1 MACCDSRRLQS
12 VWRSRFPPSSFSIFR
27 SSLPLWRFGPVGLV
41 HSLPSS
47 FPLFSSFSSFF
58 FLFFSF
64 FLRSSCVRHRPVSS
78 VYPSAFAPY
87 IQTLPRFT
95 EFLLMVAGR
104 YGGSLGPYSKM
115 SRFFF
120 VAPPGDR
127 CLGRISVG
135 PESDRSVLPSFFT
148 GFPAPRPHRVHL
160 FLLGTSGSL
169 PSFDSDGGLP
179 SLFCCCCC
187 CLVFFSALPFEI
199 HQPTSSRAG
208 PFSLYTQATSEV
220 WNRVLL
226 GFHRLGLVAT
236 GFRSVPRCVS
246 LRSLFFPSRVDRVVF
261 FSLSGCTAAPQRVLS
276 YWQAYSKSQPA
287 GARYRVVTGFY
298 RRVVSTILSASLVF
312 FYSLR
317 FFLCR
322 SLSDVLCGCRG
333 LVRRKKN
340 GENRRRPPVGGRFTR
355 WRHISG
361 TDPPCR
367 SKRANGNS
375 RNRRLSFL
383 CLHVLHFHTNTT
395 ALVCTQ
401 KKETGSELLGT

>member
-47 FPLFSSFSSFF
+47 FPLFSSFSSSFF

-87 IQTLPRFT
+87 IQTLPGFT

-261 FSLSGCTAAPQRVLS
+261 FFIIGLHRRPSAGFIVLASVQQIAAGRCSLPSCYRVLPTCRVHHFVRLVGFFLFAPFFFVS
-276 YWQAYSKSQPA
+276 IAFGRPLRLSWTCSAKKKWRKSSEATSWRSVHKMAPYFWHRPSVSLEKSQWEFSKSPPL
-287 GARYRVVTGFY
+287 VP
-298 RRVVSTILSASLVF
+298 VSPRSTFPHEHDSPGVHTKKRD
-312 FYSLR
+312 R
-317 FFLCR
+317 F
-322 SLSDVLCGCRG
+322 
-333 LVRRKKN
+333 
-340 GENRRRPPVGGRFTR
+340 
-355 WRHISG
+355 
-361 TDPPCR
+361 
-367 SKRANGNS
+367 
-375 RNRRLSFL
+375 
-383 CLHVLHFHTNTT
+383 
-395 ALVCTQ
+395 
-401 KKETGSELLGT
+401 